1 MTFANDTN
9 RAKILESCILE
20 FWNKRKVNAF
30 KTKEDYHFM
39 LGDHKNEVLSNVIVT
54 TDDEEVPLT
63 GMSSRDSQ
71 INTIQNVFL
80 TKLKSIA
87 RRIADMIEVNNSESV
102 FEDPKFP
109 YSSMIP
115 ENDDTLDNAVNNTE
129 NTSESI
135 VDTIFKIQQTLKI
148 YKVVRHLFLD

>member
-1 MTFANDTN
+1 
-9 RAKILESCILE
+9 
-20 FWNKRKVNAF
+20 
-30 KTKEDYHFM
+30 M

-109 YSSMIP
+109 HSSMIP

>member
-1 MTFANDTN
+1 
-9 RAKILESCILE
+9 
-20 FWNKRKVNAF
+20 
-30 KTKEDYHFM
+30 M
-39 LGDHKNEVLSNVIVT
+39 LSDHKNEVLSNVIVT

>member
-1 MTFANDTN
+1 MF
-9 RAKILESCILE
+9 
-20 FWNKRKVNAF
+20 
-30 KTKEDYHFM
+30 
-39 LGDHKNEVLSNVIVT
+39 
-54 TDDEEVPLT
+54 
-63 GMSSRDSQ
+63 
-71 INTIQNVFL
+71 FL

-87 RRIADMIEVNNSESV
+87 RRIADMIEVNSSESV

-148 YKVVRHLFLD
+148 YKVVRHLFLDYQRRWHSYEMKSMTVFQHH

>member
-63 GMSSRDSQ
+63 GMSYKEIHKLTRSRMVFFAKIKVNCSKNCRYDRSQ
-71 INTIQNVFL
+71 
-80 TKLKSIA
+80 
-87 RRIADMIEVNNSESV
+87 
-102 FEDPKFP
+102 
-109 YSSMIP
+109 
-115 ENDDTLDNAVNNTE
+115 
-129 NTSESI
+129 
-135 VDTIFKIQQTLKI
+135 QQ
-148 YKVVRHLFLD
+148 